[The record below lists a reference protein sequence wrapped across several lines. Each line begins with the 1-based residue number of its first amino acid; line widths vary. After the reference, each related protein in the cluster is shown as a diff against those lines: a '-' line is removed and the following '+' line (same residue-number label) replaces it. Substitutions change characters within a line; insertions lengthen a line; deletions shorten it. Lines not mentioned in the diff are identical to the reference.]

1 MKSNYYFNAE
11 SIVKAVLLKSET
23 KTFDVTIRINGK
35 TYHVPTTYN
44 VVDDAINLNF
54 AELPELPD
62 KEYQVICDKITD
74 AVIDER
80 KEPQEKTE
88 HFFEGLKFFD
98 DTIKEYRQL
107 STSEHIEAC
116 KANLAKSIRDDIV
129 NTVSDEDFGKFRYF
143 FLKDVPTFEDMKD
156 TVNQLIEYKQLKK

>member
-1 MKSNYYFNAE
+1 MKSNYFNATK
-11 SIVKAVLLKSET
+11 IVEVILNDAI
-23 KTFDVTIRINGK
+23 KTFDVTIRINGE

-80 KEPQEKTE
+80 KEPQEEIK
-88 HFFEGLKFFD
+88 HFYKGLKFFD
-98 DTIKEYRQL
+98 DALKESKNIPTPTESELKETTLRMILEKVDASDLELFRWYLSLKEPSLSDISMAIEQL
-107 STSEHIEAC
+107 NDYH
-116 KANLAKSIRDDIV
+116 N
-129 NTVSDEDFGKFRYF
+129 F
-143 FLKDVPTFEDMKD
+143 
-156 TVNQLIEYKQLKK
+156 